1 MNDKIKELLS
11 KLTLEEKAGLCSGKD
26 FWRTKPVDRL
36 GIPSVMVSDGPSGLR
51 TQVENGV
58 NENDSR
64 ASVSFP
70 SGCATS
76 SSFDRDLLHH
86 LGEILGE
93 EANDYNVSTVLG
105 PAINIKRSPL
115 CGRNFEYLSEDPY
128 VAGELGAAYI
138 KGVQSKNVGTSVKH
152 FAANNQETNRFS
164 VSEEVDERTL
174 REIYLP
180 GFETCVKKSAPTTI
194 MCSYNAINGELSSQ
208 NKWLL
213 KDLLRD
219 EWGYKGMVVS
229 DWGAVFDRVKG
240 IKADLSL
247 EMPYSGGHT
256 DNDIVQAVKSGE
268 LTMEELDEAVSHV
281 LEMVLNYTEHK
292 QSGHYDME
300 KDHVESGLIAQESCV
315 LLKNDKVGGTPV
327 LPIKTAAEKVLFV
340 GAFAENPRCNG
351 GGSSKIKC
359 FKLTSA
365 IDAARE
371 AGYSVKYVKGFN
383 DDLESTTSALTEE
396 ALAAAKAADTV
407 VVFAGLPES
416 FESEG
421 EDRKSLN
428 MPAVQNELIEK
439 LAEVNPRTVVV
450 LHNGA
455 PVAMP
460 WVNKVASILEC
471 YLGGENVG
479 TAQFNLL
486 FGKANPSGK
495 LAETFPLR
503 LEDTPCYMYYPG
515 NGRKCVYAEGIF
527 VGYRWYDARKMPV
540 LFPFG
545 HGLSYTSF
553 EYSNLKVS
561 KKAFKDLDGVEV
573 SVTIKNTGSVDGK
586 EIVQLYVSDK
596 TGVEVRPEKELK
608 GFEKVSLKAGESKT
622 VTFKLDKRSFAF
634 WNTDIH
640 EWYAP
645 SGTYEIKVGASSR
658 DIRLTAEVDVT
669 SSIKKAFTITP
680 QSTIGD
686 MMRFR
691 EMAEMIQPEFEAACK
706 AVIGDLSEEEFQKL
720 FPFTKAVMVEM
731 IKNNPFRLSRGKN
744 GITMEDI
751 LKKIEGYNKALD

>member
-1 MNDKIKELLS
+1 MNEKIKDLLS

-138 KGVQSKNVGTSVKH
+138 NGVQSKNVGTSVKH

-268 LTMEELDEAVSHV
+268 LTMDELDEAVSHV

-292 QSGHYDME
+292 QSGVYDME

-315 LLKNDKVGGTPV
+315 LLKNDKVDGTPV
-327 LPIKTAAEKVLFV
+327 LPIKAPAEKVLFV

-359 FKLTSA
+359 YKLTSA

-371 AGYSVKYVKGFN
+371 AGYSVKFVRGFN

-396 ALAAAKAADTV
+396 ALAAAKAAGTV

-421 EDRKSLN
+421 EDRKSLD

-503 LEDTPCYMYYPG
+503 LEDTPCYMYFPG

-553 EYSNLKVS
+553 EYSDLKVS

-573 SVTIKNTGSVDGK
+573 SVTIKNIGSVDGK

-645 SGTYEIKVGASSR
+645 SGTYEIKIGASSR

-686 MMRFR
+686 MLRYR
-691 EMAEMIQPEFEAACK
+691 EMAEIIQPEFEAACK

-731 IKNNPFRLSRGKN
+731 IKNNPFRLNRGKN